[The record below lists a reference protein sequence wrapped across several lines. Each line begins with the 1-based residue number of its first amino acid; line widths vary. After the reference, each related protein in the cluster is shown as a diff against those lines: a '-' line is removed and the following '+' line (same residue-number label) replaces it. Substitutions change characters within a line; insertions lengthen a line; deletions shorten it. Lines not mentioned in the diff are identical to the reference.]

1 MYVPTEVD
9 RLYEE
14 SSGLINFLSPTSEIS
29 FQSMAG
35 DNFRKVLLL
44 AAASFFE
51 YRICEI
57 VTEFFRI
64 RSNNSTMVVNFLRN
78 KAISRQ
84 YHSWFDWDNST
95 NANKFFA
102 LFGDEF
108 KASIVT
114 RVRETPDLKL
124 AIEAFMEIGRE
135 RNKLVHQNFA
145 TFSMEKSLSEIF
157 ERYKQARHFIDVL
170 PTILAGSAH

>member
-9 RLYEE
+9 RLYAE
-14 SSGLINFLSPTSEIS
+14 SNGLIEFLSPTNEIS
-29 FQSMAG
+29 FQSIAG
-35 DNFRKVLLL
+35 DNFRKTLLL

-51 YRICEI
+51 YKICEI
-57 VTEFFRI
+57 VTEFFRA
-64 RSNNSTMVVNFLRN
+64 RSNNSVMIVNFLRN

-84 YHSWFDWDNST
+84 YHSWFDWDNP

-108 KASIVT
+108 KVSIVA
-114 RVRETPDLKL
+114 RVRETPELKL

-157 ERYKQARHFIDVL
+157 ERYKQARQFVDVL
-170 PTILAGSAH
+170 PAILAESAH

>member
-1 MYVPTEVD
+1 
-9 RLYEE
+9 
-14 SSGLINFLSPTSEIS
+14 
-29 FQSMAG
+29 MAG
-35 DNFRKVLLL
+35 DNFRKTLLL

-51 YRICEI
+51 YKICDI
-57 VTEFFRI
+57 VTEFFRV
-64 RSNNSTMVVNFLRN
+64 RSNNSAMVVNFLRN

-84 YHSWFDWDNST
+84 YHSWFDWDNP

-108 KASIVT
+108 KVNIAA
-114 RVRETPDLKL
+114 RVRETPELKL

-157 ERYKQARHFIDVL
+157 ERYKQARKFVDVL
-170 PTILAGSAH
+170 PTILAESAH